1 MKKFSFLIVVLTIS
15 LLSGCI
21 GVSELAYQ
29 SIDTNLNSRDY
40 DYQIIRDVT
49 GTASATYVLGIGGMS
64 LDARKL
70 FNNSHKD
77 MMQKAQL
84 KENQRIINIISEE
97 KVRVWLGVVCKHTIY
112 TTGTVIEFTKDKET
126 QANNHSIIQSTK
138 APAPQNYINLNGVD
152 AIVVSTKSDGTP
164 ALLISKEESYVSW
177 ADDFYK
183 FNTSLKIN
191 HLKDGNS
198 NTNAIKQQTQWQE
211 KYPAFSW
218 CASLGEGWYLPSKE
232 EMELVVKSGVLGSI
246 DEPYLTSTE
255 ADVNNCYAVG
265 AKGIQ
270 HFDKFKRA
278 NVRAIFR
285 IK

>member
-1 MKKFSFLIVVLTIS
+1 M
-15 LLSGCI
+15 
-21 GVSELAYQ
+21 
-29 SIDTNLNSRDY
+29 
-40 DYQIIRDVT
+40 
-49 GTASATYVLGIGGMS
+49 
-64 LDARKL
+64 
-70 FNNSHKD
+70 
-77 MMQKAQL
+77 
-84 KENQRIINIISEE
+84 
-97 KVRVWLGVVCKHTIY
+97 
-112 TTGTVIEFTKDKET
+112 
-126 QANNHSIIQSTK
+126 
-138 APAPQNYINLNGVD
+138 
-152 AIVVSTKSDGTP
+152 
-164 ALLISKEESYVSW
+164 LISKEEVFVQW
-177 ADDFYK
+177 ADNFYDLD
-183 FNTSLKIN
+183 NSLKIN
-191 HLKDGNS
+191 NAKDGNS
-198 NTNAIKQQTQWQE
+198 NCSIVKQQKQWQK